1 MLSEKSKCTVIHK
14 GGYKMNRNPL
24 IPFALIIVFGIGLMV
39 AFSFIGLDNMKEM
52 AEEKEGGGQKTE
64 DVANAKPEDIFKQSC
79 ASCHGQNFEGG
90 AGPSLKGVGDK
101 LSVDEIKETIKNG
114 RGAMPSGLVPE
125 EKLDEMAEWVS
136 KIK

>member
-52 AEEKEGGGQKTE
+52 AEEKEGADKKRKTSLM
-64 DVANAKPEDIFKQSC
+64 QSRRIYSSK
-79 ASCHGQNFEGG
+79 AVQ
-90 AGPSLKGVGDK
+90 AATVKTLK
-101 LSVDEIKETIKNG
+101 
-114 RGAMPSGLVPE
+114 
-125 EKLDEMAEWVS
+125 AEQVLH
-136 KIK
+136 